1 MGLGVH
7 ADEVAAALRPIYPD
21 LRRFAAVVGP
31 LDVDPDD
38 LVQEAVVRLLVSGQW
53 EKVRDLRAYLRR
65 TIVNLASNERRRFAR
80 QQAALEQN
88 VVEITLVAAYPS
100 DVAELGRVEPVT
112 RALLYLVELEDY
124 PIDEAAA
131 LVGCTPSAARTRL
144 SRARRRLRMELETGA
159 RDD

>member
-1 MGLGVH
+1 LGVD
-7 ADEVAAALRPIYPD
+7 ADEVADALRPIYPD

-53 EKVRDLRAYLRR
+53 QKVRDLRAYLRR

-80 QQAALEQN
+80 QQAAVELN

-100 DVAELGRVEPVT
+100 DLAELGRVEPMT

-131 LVGCTPSAARTRL
+131 LVGCTPAAARTRL
-144 SRARRRLRMELETGA
+144 SRARRRLKSELETGA
-159 RDD
+159 LDD